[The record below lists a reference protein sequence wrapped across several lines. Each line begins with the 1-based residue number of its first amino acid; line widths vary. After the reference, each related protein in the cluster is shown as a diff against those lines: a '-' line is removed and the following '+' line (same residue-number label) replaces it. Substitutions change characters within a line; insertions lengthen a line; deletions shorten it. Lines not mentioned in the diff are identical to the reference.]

1 MHEASVGRS
10 SGRWGGGERASK
22 GWLVNSRRAHTHEPG
37 SWLCIWRGIVSTL
50 HTNELHQDVSFSRWT
65 DHASKWVCCAQ
76 RAGPLRTTCG
86 IRRCCCE
93 RDCEALSLFS
103 IVKKKSRRKGFACS
117 PFFLYCSP
125 TWFGSD
131 VWHSVCARLLNA
143 PSLSRQNKQLNGE
156 QCKICNL
163 ECAMSCS
170 RSFSDIIFFFPK
182 NAPHVLSGPRQT
194 AVSMT
199 GRREAH
205 AANLCDALEN
215 NTQTDH
221 CTFREGNT

>member
-1 MHEASVGRS
+1 MRIGYAGECARHAWCGAVQGVRRWRGFGGLQQGALHEASVGRS

-103 IVKKKSRRKGFACS
+103 IIKKIEEERFCLFPFVSFMLAYLVWLGCLALGMCEVTQCTLPLSAKQATQRR
-117 PFFLYCSP
+117 
-125 TWFGSD
+125 
-131 VWHSVCARLLNA
+131 
-143 PSLSRQNKQLNGE
+143 
-156 QCKICNL
+156 
-163 ECAMSCS
+163 
-170 RSFSDIIFFFPK
+170 
-182 NAPHVLSGPRQT
+182 
-194 AVSMT
+194 AV
-199 GRREAH
+199 
-205 AANLCDALEN
+205 
-215 NTQTDH
+215 
-221 CTFREGNT
+221 